1 MNAVQYCVITDTTK
15 MSFVSPDLNSDYVML
30 FHCTILKLCFWMKQH
45 SFPARSL
52 LNQLIRSVSLTLLS
66 QITAPAG
73 YQRRSEAARL
83 GDIQVIHLRAGP
95 PPPPR
100 SIKPAETGKHKREME
115 HNAPAESPPQ
125 SAHCSHCISICA
137 TETLLKLWPC
147 HATALR
153 GRCVRFSRSLLLCDF
168 SISAFTRF
176 NRESGLQGCQLVFC
190 AHISHTLQK

>member
-1 MNAVQYCVITDTTK
+1 
-15 MSFVSPDLNSDYVML
+15 
-30 FHCTILKLCFWMKQH
+30 MKQH

-52 LNQLIRSVSLTLLS
+52 LNQLIRSVSLTPRS

-83 GDIQVIHLRAGP
+83 GDIQVIIWEPDLLLLPEASSLLR
-95 PPPPR
+95 R
-100 SIKPAETGKHKREME
+100 ETQERDGTQCTGRE
-115 HNAPAESPPQ
+115 PSQ

>member
-1 MNAVQYCVITDTTK
+1 MFLDEAALISRKVVVEPAHQISQPYTSLSNNRSCW
-15 MSFVSPDLNSDYVML
+15 VSEAIRS
-30 FHCTILKLCFWMKQH
+30 
-45 SFPARSL
+45 RSL
-52 LNQLIRSVSLTLLS
+52 GRYPS
-66 QITAPAG
+66 
-73 YQRRSEAARL
+73 
-83 GDIQVIHLRAGP
+83 DHLRAR

-125 SAHCSHCISICA
+125 SAHFSHCISICA

-190 AHISHTLQK
+190 AHISHTLQKKIVLYCGWLYEEP